1 MVESRAGAVRGLRR
15 RPRSAVARTAAPED
29 PGHRGIEG
37 VSLTDRVAAWLL
49 ALALAVLLLSACAG
63 KIPHSLQTG
72 YKDAGI
78 RLIAVLPVR
87 GDAQDPR
94 VARLLR
100 EKVFAGLYFKGY
112 PKIPLGLI
120 DERLVGL
127 YGKQGAPDGVV
138 PPQAAGQLLGIDAV
152 LYISLIECRTA
163 YRPLYAPTTV
173 AVRLELRSAKTGE
186 TLWSVQDRTGERNFD
201 FTTKGLE
208 MKSTQVYEEALQAV
222 VGRMLDTL
230 PDGPDHLG

>member
-1 MVESRAGAVRGLRR
+1 
-15 RPRSAVARTAAPED
+15 
-29 PGHRGIEG
+29 
-37 VSLTDRVAAWLL
+37 
-49 ALALAVLLLSACAG
+49 VLLLVACAK
-63 KIPHSLQTG
+63 KITHTLRPE
-72 YKDAGI
+72 YKDAGV

-94 VARLLR
+94 VAQLLR
-100 EKVFAGLYFKGY
+100 EKVLAALYFKGY

-120 DERLVGL
+120 DEKLDGL
-127 YGKQGAPDGVV
+127 YGKTGAPGGIV

-186 TLWSVQDRTGERNFD
+186 TLWSVQDRTVERNFD

-222 VGRMLDTL
+222 VDRMLDTL
-230 PDGPDHLG
+230 PDGPDRLG